1 MNALKS
7 RVVLFGLLALASH
20 QVFAADPQNFAG
32 LTYGKSYD
40 NFSNSHALDRNLNSP
55 DTDGAIDGSNTWGLR
70 LGQQNDAGRYYATL
84 DQASG
89 SSDGLRLKQQDLTG
103 SCGAFYPLGD
113 STKLFGGGTLG
124 VARVTQDGSSFG
136 HDSDLGYVAG
146 VQAGILQQV
155 NDRTSLEAG
164 YRYLRS
170 NAKPDID
177 QDGGKLGSSQLDSS
191 KEIYLGMNVYF

>member
-20 QVFAADPQNFAG
+20 QVLAADPQNFAG

-40 NFSNSHALDRNLNSP
+40 NFDNSHALNRNLNSP

-103 SCGAFYPLGD
+103 SYDAFYPLGD

-177 QDGGKLGSSQLDSS
+177 QDGSKLGSSQLDSS

>member
-20 QVFAADPQNFAG
+20 SVFAADTQNFAG
-32 LTYGKSYD
+32 LTYGRSYD
-40 NFSNSHALDRNLNSP
+40 NFNNSHALNSNLNSP
-55 DTDGAIDGSNTWGLR
+55 DTDGAIDGNNTWGLR

-84 DQASG
+84 DQVSG
-89 SSDGLRLKQQDLTG
+89 SSDGIKLRQQDLTG
-103 SCGAFYPLGD
+103 SYDAFYPLSN

-124 VARVTQDGSSFG
+124 LTRVTQDGSSYSHNG
-136 HDSDLGYVAG
+136 DTGYLAG

-177 QDGGKLGSSQLDSS
+177 EDGTKLGSTQLDST

>member
-20 QVFAADPQNFAG
+20 QVFAADTQNFAG
-32 LTYGKSYD
+32 FTYGKSYD
-40 NFSNSHALDRNLNSP
+40 NFSNSHALDGSLNSP
-55 DTDGAIDGSNTWGLR
+55 DTDGAIDGSNAWGLR
-70 LGQQNDAGRYYATL
+70 VGQQNAAGRYYATL

-89 SSDGLRLKQQDLTG
+89 SSDGLGLKQQDLTG
-103 SCGAFYPLGD
+103 SYDAFYPLGS

-124 VARVTQDGSSFG
+124 VARLTQDGSSFG
-136 HDSDLGYVAG
+136 HESDTGYVAG

-155 NDRTSLEAG
+155 NERTSLEAG

-177 QDGGKLGSSQLDSS
+177 QDGAKLGSSRLDSS
-191 KEIYLGMNVYF
+191 KEIYVGMNVYF

>member
-20 QVFAADPQNFAG
+20 QAFAADTQNFAG

-40 NFSNSHALDRNLNSP
+40 NFSNSHALDGNLNSP

-70 LGQQNDAGRYYATL
+70 VGQQNAAGRYYATL

-89 SSDGLRLKQQDLTG
+89 SSDGLGLKQQDLTG
-103 SCGAFYPLGD
+103 SYDAFYPLGS

-136 HDSDLGYVAG
+136 HESDTGYVAG
-146 VQAGILQQV
+146 VSECVGGRPAGG
-155 NDRTSLEAG
+155 RGMSLWSGRRGAH
-164 YRYLRS
+164 S
-170 NAKPDID
+170 CM
-177 QDGGKLGSSQLDSS
+177 LG
-191 KEIYLGMNVYF
+191 